1 MHWLIPFLLF
11 LSCSLTVWS
20 QENRPSLNVTA
31 PAGFQVELIRA
42 AQSGEDSWISL
53 TFDDK
58 GRVLVGL
65 DSAGVGR
72 ITYSLTDGASRF
84 EKVNDSLKHCR
95 GVLFAYNSLYVS
107 ATNSPGFFRLQDTNK
122 DDQFDQQELLFELD
136 YRSRY
141 GHGGNQIKLGPD
153 GMIYLV
159 CGNDVSFP
167 DGFARDSPYRNPH
180 NDKLLIHDFDTGQDN
195 RVGYILKLD
204 QHGGRREIF
213 AGGFR
218 NQVDIAFNADGEMF
232 TYDADME
239 WDAGLPWYRPTRLNH
254 VISGGEYGWRW
265 GTMKWPT
272 YYQDSLPTTLD
283 TGYGSPTGMEFGN
296 ASQFPKRY
304 RQALYMA
311 DWQNGRIYVVDLIP
325 DGATYRAEYNTFLQ
339 GGPLNVCDMTFGP
352 DGALW
357 FVTGGRGSQSGLYR
371 VTWTGQAKEPNLP
384 ESLKQITPEQRM
396 QGIQFRAARK
406 QLERYHREQNP
417 EAVDLAWHS
426 LASEDRWLRTS
437 ARIALENQDLKLWRT
452 RALEESTPVG
462 SMTAL
467 LALARVG
474 TKADQ
479 PDLLAALNRQP
490 FEYAT
495 EEVLL
500 GLLRIYAITFTR
512 QGMPSGGERAKIDKR
527 LSGIFPHAHVNVN
540 RELCELL
547 VFLQSPEVLSKTLK
561 LLNDAPTQEEQVH
574 YATTLAHIRQGWTIA
589 QRRQILDWLQ
599 EARRF
604 PGGKLVNQTVQNLI
618 ISYRSSLTEKELES
632 LAAELSVLEQPLTES
647 ETVVDHAVVQNWTM
661 LDFQSALSEV
671 TQNRD
676 FEKGKI
682 ALAKAS
688 CLKCHRVGEEG
699 GRVGPDLTQVG
710 NRFDA
715 RALLESIIEPSKVID
730 EKYRQ
735 TSYVLVNGKVLTG
748 RPVGVSAKQITLETD
763 PNRGLSEIVNR
774 ADIEESVISQISP
787 MPAKLTNV
795 LTREEILD
803 LIAYLKFHK
812 QD

>member
-1 MHWLIPFLLF
+1 MSRLVCILLVV
-11 LSCSLTVWS
+11 LSSGQVWS
-20 QENRPSLNVTA
+20 QEKKPSLNVTA
-31 PAGFQVELIRA
+31 PDGFRVELIRA
-42 AQSGEDSWISL
+42 AQAGEDSWISL

-58 GRVLVGL
+58 GRILVGL

-72 ITYSLTDGASRF
+72 ITYSAEDGTSQF
-84 EKVNDSLKHCR
+84 EKVNSTLKHCR
-95 GVLFAYNSLYVS
+95 GVLYAYDSLYVS
-107 ATNSPGFFRLQDTNK
+107 ATNAPGFFRLLDTNK
-122 DDQFDQQELLFELD
+122 DDQFDEEELLFSLD

-167 DGFARDSPYRNPH
+167 EGFATDSPYRNPH
-180 NDKLLIHDFDTGQDN
+180 NDKLLIHDFDAGQDD

-204 QHGGRREIF
+204 QNGGLREIL

-283 TGYGSPTGMEFGN
+283 TGYGSPTGMEFGDI
-296 ASQFPKRY
+296 SHFPERY

-325 DGATYRAEYNTFLQ
+325 EGATYRAEYNTFLQ
-339 GGPLNVCDMTFGP
+339 GAPLNVCDMTFGP
-352 DGALW
+352 DGAMW
-357 FVTGGRGSQSGLYR
+357 FVTGGRGSQAGLYR
-371 VTWTGQAKEPNLP
+371 VSWTESAAEPELP
-384 ESLKQITPEQRM
+384 EWLKQITPEQRLR
-396 QGIQFRAARK
+396 GIQFRAARG
-406 QLERYHREQNP
+406 QLEEFHRTQSP
-417 EAVDLAWHS
+417 AAVDLAWHH

-437 ARIALENQDLKLWRT
+437 ARVALENQELQLWRT
-452 RALEESTPVG
+452 RALEESTPLG

-479 PDLLAALNRQP
+479 PDLLAALNRQSL
-490 FEYAT
+490 ADKN

-500 GLLRIYAITFTR
+500 GLLRAYAITFAR
-512 QGMPSGGERAKIDKR
+512 HGMPSAAERDAIEKR
-527 LSGIFPHAHVNVN
+527 LNGIYPHSLVNAN
-540 RELCELL
+540 RELSELL
-547 VFLQSPEVLSKTLK
+547 VYLESPDVLDKTLK
-561 LLNDAPTQEEQVH
+561 LLEAAPTQEEQVH
-574 YATTLAHIRQGWTIA
+574 YAMTLAHMKEGWTLT
-589 QRRQILDWLQ
+589 QRQQILNWLQ
-599 EARRF
+599 QARRF
-604 PGGKLVNQTVQNLI
+604 PGGKLVDQAVKNLI
-618 ISYRSSLTEKELES
+618 LSYRES
-632 LAAELSVLEQPLTES
+632 LSEEEANSLSDLLTQLEQPLP
-647 ETVVDHAVVQNWTM
+647 ETGPVVEYPVVKNWAM
-661 LDFQSALSEV
+661 SDLLNALNDV
-671 TQNRD
+671 TDQRSH
-676 FEKGKI
+676 EQGKR

-699 GRVGPDLTQVG
+699 GRIGPDLTQVG

-715 RALLESIIEPSKVID
+715 RALLESVLEPSKVID

-735 TSYVLVNGKVLTG
+735 SSYILINGKVITG
-748 RPVGVSAKQITLETD
+748 RPVGVSAKQITVETD
-763 PNRGLSEIVNR
+763 PIQGLSEVVNR
-774 ADIEESVISQISP
+774 SEIEESVISQTSP
-787 MPAKLTNV
+787 MPASLVNI

-803 LIAYLKFHK
+803 LIAYLKYRK
-812 QD
+812 LE